1 MAKMMTYGEANS
13 VLESSLSPSNRCLSK
28 AVAVNAG
35 AATDP
40 LAGYNDNRLVPAN
53 AITPAHVP
61 TIEHYFVLSDGTYST
76 NPTIYVGMNDMSA
89 TWQTVL
95 IIDGEVYITDE
106 DMTSQDSKAYASVG
120 EFRSSGCN
128 IGSLIPYLQPGDSM
142 WDSYDSQTGIF
153 SHGVSFA
160 HAGENVQGTLAC
172 SLTKNGITYGQ
183 PIIDGPATIYITFV
197 RSDSPTP
204 PTPTQQWT
212 VTYLGHDGDTFATR
226 TVNDGEAAPNIEI
239 GYTTE
244 DNYVLQNWIDLPASV
259 TSDCTVSGNWVYT
272 PPTPPTDIH
281 VNVNVTSA
289 IDDRIYIQNVYIST
303 YNVSEMQV
311 SFNGVVIDKNE
322 TTSRTDVEYQEAG
335 TTITK
340 VEVQYTAPGFNGRKE
355 IPYRDWHC
363 TNGRSLNEGDTLYIT
378 VNI

>member
-40 LAGYNDNRLVPAN
+40 LAGYSNNRLVPASS
-53 AITPAHVP
+53 ITPAHVP
-61 TIEHYFVLSDGTYST
+61 TIEHYFVSSDGTYST

-95 IIDGEVYITDE
+95 IIDGEIYITDE
-106 DMTSQDSKAYASVG
+106 DMSSQQSKAYASVS

-272 PPTPPTDIH
+272 PPTPPAQQIT
-281 VNVNVTSA
+281 VNVKVANA
-289 IDDRIYIQNVYIST
+289 IDDVIYVQDVYITSGD
-303 YNVSEMQV
+303 SGDRQV
-311 SFNGVVIDKNE
+311 SFNGIALNHTE
-322 TTSRTDVEYQEAG
+322 EYTKQG
-335 TTITK
+335 TVYEGTVTK
-340 VEVQYTAPGFNGRKE
+340 VV
-355 IPYRDWHC
+355 
-363 TNGRSLNEGDTLYIT
+363 
-378 VNI
+378 VNYAR

>member
-1 MAKMMTYGEANS
+1 MAKMMTYGEANN
-13 VLESSLSPSNRCLSK
+13 VLGSSLSPSNRCLSK
-28 AVAVNAG
+28 SVAVNAG

-40 LAGYNDNRLVPAN
+40 LAGYSNNRLVPASS
-53 AITPAHVP
+53 ITPAHVP

-95 IIDGEVYITDE
+95 IVDGEVYITDE

-128 IGSLIPYLQPGDSM
+128 IGTLIPYYQPGDNM
-142 WDSYDSQTGIF
+142 WDRYDSQTGIF

-172 SLTKNGITYGQ
+172 SLTKTGITYGQ
-183 PIIDGPATIYITFV
+183 PITDGPATIYITFV
-197 RSDSPTP
+197 RSESPTP
-204 PTPTQQWT
+204 PTPTQWT

-259 TSDCTVSGNWVYT
+259 TSNCTVSGNWVYT
-272 PPTPPTDIH
+272 PPTPTYIT
-281 VNVNVTSA
+281 VNVEVTNNTS
-289 IDDRIYIQNVYIST
+289 DRIYIENVYVT
-303 YNVSEMQV
+303 NNTPATNQV
-311 SFNGVVIDKNE
+311 SFNGQSIDSGDSW
-322 TTSRTDVEYQEAG
+322 TRSTSTYQGEG
-335 TTITK
+335 NIITK
-340 VEVQYTAPGFNGRKE
+340 VEVSYTAPGFNDTVE
-355 IPYRDWHC
+355 IPASDWRC
-363 TNGRSLNEGDTLYIT
+363 TNHPARDLMDGDTLYIT
-378 VNI
+378 IN